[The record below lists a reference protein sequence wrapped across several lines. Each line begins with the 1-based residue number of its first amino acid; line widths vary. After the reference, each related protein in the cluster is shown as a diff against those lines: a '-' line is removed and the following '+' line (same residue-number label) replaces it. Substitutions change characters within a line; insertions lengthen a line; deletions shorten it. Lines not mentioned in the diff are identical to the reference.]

1 MHQRIVLRANPAG
14 RGTSHPGWQHH
25 CSSPKLHY
33 TAENALC
40 KTIKQVLSRRRSGRE
55 SQIDRAA
62 AGSAHVRAVH
72 PGCARMPTDLQQ
84 TMEGLA
90 VLLTL
95 DKYAPLAY
103 TCVCKNVDIGA
114 AMVIIETSVF
124 ARQVQAL
131 LTDEEYRELQAA
143 LIERPN
149 AGAIMVGSGGLRK
162 MRWGRPGKG
171 KRGGLRVIYYW
182 AVAQEQ
188 LLMLF
193 VYPKSE
199 QEDLTAQQLRIL
211 RQIVEE
217 EYP

>member
-1 MHQRIVLRANPAG
+1 
-14 RGTSHPGWQHH
+14 
-25 CSSPKLHY
+25 
-33 TAENALC
+33 
-40 KTIKQVLSRRRSGRE
+40 
-55 SQIDRAA
+55 
-62 AGSAHVRAVH
+62 
-72 PGCARMPTDLQQ
+72 
-84 TMEGLA
+84 
-90 VLLTL
+90 
-95 DKYAPLAY
+95 
-103 TCVCKNVDIGA
+103 
-114 AMVIIETSVF
+114 MVIIETSVF
-124 ARQVQAL
+124 TRQVEAS

-143 LIERPN
+143 LTERPN
-149 AGAIMVGSGGLRK
+149 TGAIMVGSGGLRK

-193 VYPKSE
+193 IYPKSE